1 MRPLIAVS
9 LLVAVASPALAAPPA
24 TPRAVMQR
32 ASALYVQDT
41 KGVMGYMNLADTQL
55 RSNLFNKDGSS
66 RTWVVAKD
74 GHPARARVLEVIQD
88 GKPDEAERQKTEAR
102 TDEAFRQGTNHFAAP
117 YEPGSMGDYT
127 VAWAPKEPRGPGE
140 VAIAFTSL
148 KKDER
153 HGSGVLIVTKEGRV
167 KRLRYTPSVLPA
179 RVSHGEVTVE
189 RGEVAPGM
197 WGPVRMS
204 LTFKGTTGPMSGV
217 FTLNQRYEKFRRFN
231 SIEAAL
237 AATPK
242 R

>member
-9 LLVAVASPALAAPPA
+9 LLAVVASPALAAPPS
-24 TPRAVMQR
+24 TPAAVMKR
-32 ASALYVQDT
+32 ATALYVQDT
-41 KGVMGYMNLADTQL
+41 QGVMGYMNVADTQL
-55 RSNLFNKDGSS
+55 RSNLFNKNGSS

-74 GHPARARVLEVIQD
+74 GRPARARVLEVITD
-88 GKPDEAERQKTEAR
+88 GKPDETERQKTEAR
-102 TDEAFRQGTNHFAAP
+102 TDEAFRKGTNHFAAP
-117 YEPGSMGDYT
+117 YEPGSTDDYT
-127 VAWAPKEPRGPGE
+127 LAWAPKEPHGPGE

-153 HGSGVLIVTKEGRV
+153 HGSGVLVVTKEGRV

-179 RVSHGEVTVE
+179 RVTHGEVSIE

-204 LTFKGTTGPMSGV
+204 LTFKGSAGPMSGT
-217 FTLNQRYEKFRRFN
+217 FTLNQRYEKFRRF
-231 SIEAAL
+231 SSLEAAL